1 MKTEKIKTKLAKKQR
16 KTSMFFVLWA
26 TFALIAFLLL
36 IVFFVT
42 QRVVLKTTYENEA
55 IRTLDD
61 KGARINRE
69 LRETPPSAFG
79 QNYDGFVRFLSAREG
94 IPVYILD
101 ENGNVLMPLE
111 ENMDPSAESW
121 LENFDFTERIERHK
135 SELAAAGATHQNGKS
150 VVYAS
155 NQGFVYGA
163 VLPSYEGD
171 GDTYLYAYQSMELIE
186 AVGRSMNT
194 RMIWIALF
202 VFILSF
208 AVSSAISGVLIRPLD
223 EIAAKAKRLAKG
235 DFEVDFQGDDYF
247 EEMETLSDSLNFAKD
262 ELSKADRMQKELL
275 ANVSHDF
282 KTPLTMIKAYA
293 EMIVEFA
300 GENKEKR
307 DKSARIIIEE
317 ADRLTSLVSD
327 MLDLSKIRSGIQ
339 GLQPEPFD
347 ISAYLKEI
355 LVRFDYL
362 TETQG
367 YSFRLDIDKGLYT
380 YADKLKIG
388 QVLYNLIGNAVN
400 YTGADKVVRI
410 RLKKES
416 EAIRFEVSDSGKGIK
431 EEDLAEIWDRYY
443 RSSDA
448 HKRPV
453 KGTGLGLSI
462 VKTIL
467 EKHAFRFGVN
477 SIVGVGSSFY
487 VFFPLRGEEL
497 IGESDEDV

>member
-1 MKTEKIKTKLAKKQR
+1 MKQNRFQTKFAKKQR
-16 KTSMFFVLWA
+16 KTSMFFTLWA
-26 TFALIAFLLL
+26 AFALIAFLLL
-36 IVFFVT
+36 IVFSVT
-42 QRVVLKTTYENEA
+42 QSVVLKTTYENEA
-55 IRTLDD
+55 IRALDE
-61 KGARINRE
+61 KGARISRE
-69 LRETPPSAFG
+69 LRQTPPSVFG
-79 QNYDGFVRFLSAREG
+79 ENYDGFVRFLSTREG

-101 ENGNVLMPLE
+101 GDGNVLMPLE
-111 ENMDPSAESW
+111 ENMDPSAEGW
-121 LENFDFTERIERHK
+121 LENFDFSERIERHK
-135 SELAAAGATHQNGKS
+135 TALAGVGATHQNAKS
-150 VVYAS
+150 VVYES
-155 NQGFVYGA
+155 NHGLVYGA
-163 VLPSYEGD
+163 VLPPHEGNC
-171 GDTYLYAYQSMELIE
+171 DTYLYAYQSMELIE
-186 AVGRSMNT
+186 AVGRSMNI
-194 RMIWIALF
+194 RMIWIAFF
-202 VFILSF
+202 VFILTF
-208 AVSSAISGVLIRPLD
+208 AASSAISGVLIRPLD
-223 EIAAKAKRLAKG
+223 EVAAKAKRLAKG
-235 DFEVDFQGDDYF
+235 DFNVDFQGEDYL
-247 EEMETLSDSLNFAKD
+247 EEMQALSDSLNFAKD

-339 GLQPEPFD
+339 GLQLELFD

-355 LVRFDYL
+355 LTRFDYL
-362 TETQG
+362 SETQG

-380 YADKLKIG
+380 EADKLKVG

-400 YTGADKVVRI
+400 YTGEDKVVRI

-416 EAIRFEVSDSGKGIK
+416 DAIRFEVSDSGKGIQ
-431 EEDLAEIWDRYY
+431 EEELGDIWDRYY

-467 EKHAFRFGVN
+467 EKHAFRFGVH
-477 SIVGVGSSFY
+477 SVVGVGSSFY

-497 IGESDEDV
+497 DEESEEEA